1 MLVAGLEIGE
11 YRGGGHIQGGRE
23 SGGAVADVVV
33 SDTHDVAQTQRQQRL
48 GPIEGLD
55 LRFFVNAEHNCLIGR
70 VELDLH
76 DVSYLLDKEGIVGEL
91 E

>member
-1 MLVAGLEIGE
+1 
-11 YRGGGHIQGGRE
+11 
-23 SGGAVADVVV
+23 
-33 SDTHDVAQTQRQQRL
+33 
-48 GPIEGLD
+48 